1 MIGDHHRVAANKVT
15 MSNAAD
21 RLLRRMF
28 LFWIFFVL
36 VRLLS
41 EALLV
46 ISRWN
51 DYIIPLW
58 STRWSEGNWR
68 MHIEKRPCM
77 RAARL
82 RVRAPSA
89 TED

>member
-46 ISRWN
+46 ISR
-51 DYIIPLW
+51 
-58 STRWSEGNWR
+58 
-68 MHIEKRPCM
+68 
-77 RAARL
+77 
-82 RVRAPSA
+82 
-89 TED
+89 